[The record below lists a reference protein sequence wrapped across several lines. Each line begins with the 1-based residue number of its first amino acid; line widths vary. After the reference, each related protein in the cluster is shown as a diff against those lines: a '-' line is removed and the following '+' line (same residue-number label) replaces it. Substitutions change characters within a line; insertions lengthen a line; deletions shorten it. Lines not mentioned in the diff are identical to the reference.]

1 MKIILSGLKT
11 TRLYPLNAA
20 FSLILN
26 AGAALSPLRCT
37 FVLSYYINRMITI
50 ISGTNRT
57 GSRTLQVADHYYK
70 LLQQQNQDVHLISLV
85 GMQVLDRN
93 EELKQLEAG
102 LLIPSEKFI
111 FVMPEYNGSF
121 PGVLKALL
129 DNSDIRKC
137 WWFKKAAL
145 VGVADG
151 RGGNL
156 RGIEHMTNI
165 LHYLKM
171 NVFYN
176 KLPLSKINEEL
187 DAEGNFLHQY
197 TLAAITEQ
205 LEGFVAY

>member
-1 MKIILSGLKT
+1 
-11 TRLYPLNAA
+11 
-20 FSLILN
+20 
-26 AGAALSPLRCT
+26 
-37 FVLSYYINRMITI
+37 MITI

-57 GSRTLQVADHYYK
+57 GSRTLQVATHYYN
-70 LLQQQNQDVHLISLV
+70 LLQHLGQEVHLVSLV
-85 GMQVLDRN
+85 GYDVLTRN
-93 EELKQLEAG
+93 EEVKQLETE

-137 WWFKKAAL
+137 WWHKKVSL

-171 NVFYN
+171 NVHYN
-176 KLPLSKINEEL
+176 KLPLSRINEEL
-187 DAEGNFLHQY
+187 DSEGRFLHER

-205 LEGFVAY
+205 VEGFVAY

>member
-1 MKIILSGLKT
+1 
-11 TRLYPLNAA
+11 
-20 FSLILN
+20 
-26 AGAALSPLRCT
+26 
-37 FVLSYYINRMITI
+37 MITI

-57 GSRTLQVADHYYK
+57 GSRTLQVANYYLDFLK
-70 LLQQQNQDVHLISLV
+70 QKDEDVHLISLV
-85 GMQVLDRN
+85 GMDVLQRSEALLQVETD
-93 EELKQLEAG
+93 

-129 DNSDIRKC
+129 DNTDIRKC
-137 WWFKKAAL
+137 WWYKKALL

-171 NVFYN
+171 NVHYN
-176 KLPLSKINEEL
+176 KLPLSKINDEM
-187 DAEGNFLHQY
+187 DKDGKFLHNL
-197 TLAAITEQ
+197 TLTAISDQ
-205 LEGFVAY
+205 LDGFVRY

>member
-1 MKIILSGLKT
+1 
-11 TRLYPLNAA
+11 
-20 FSLILN
+20 
-26 AGAALSPLRCT
+26 
-37 FVLSYYINRMITI
+37 MITI

-57 GSRTLQVADHYYK
+57 GSRTLQVATHYYN
-70 LLQQQNQDVHLISLV
+70 LLQHLGQEVHLVSLV
-85 GMQVLDRN
+85 GYDVLTRN
-93 EELKQLEAG
+93 EEVKQLETE

-137 WWFKKAAL
+137 WWHKKVSL

-171 NVFYN
+171 NVHYN
-176 KLPLSKINEEL
+176 KLPLSRINEEL
-187 DAEGNFLHQY
+187 DNEGRFLHER

-205 LEGFVAY
+205 VEGFVAY